1 MEAQIDHTPVEE
13 DVQIYRNEFLSGVLM
28 LAKKLFML

>member
-1 MEAQIDHTPVEE
+1 MEAQMNHSPSNEE
-13 DVQIYRNEFLSGVLM
+13 VQVYRNNFLSGVLI

>member
-1 MEAQIDHTPVEE
+1 MEAQMNHNSSSEE
-13 DVQIYRNEFLSGVLM
+13 IQVYRNNFLSGVLI

>member
-1 MEAQIDHTPVEE
+1 MDAQIDHSPVEE
-13 DVQIYRNEFLSGVLM
+13 DVQNYKSEFITGILL